1 MQTEQKSESRKSK
14 AAVANARVGL
24 VDKETGEV
32 IDEGSLIYV
41 PKKVRIKGFFM
52 GMQDGFEFLA
62 KRKMGAEALNVLM
75 LLIGRMD
82 YQNVTRMTHKEI
94 GEALTMKR
102 QNVSRAL
109 KALHEAGVIEPG
121 EHCALHLHSDY
132 GWKGS
137 VQNLRKQQ
145 AQDTKKANAHDAI
158 IASAMWDERYAEI
171 SQLSKTSDSVAATT
185 N

>member
-1 MQTEQKSESRKSK
+1 MQTEQKSENHKTK
-14 AAVANARVGL
+14 AAVANSRVGL

-41 PKKVRIKGFFM
+41 PKRVRIKGFFM
-52 GMQDGFEFLA
+52 GMQEGFESLA
-62 KRKMGAEALNVLM
+62 KRKIGAEALNVLM

-82 YQNVTRMTHKEI
+82 FENVTRMTHKEI

-109 KALHEAGVIEPG
+109 KALHEAGVVEPG
-121 EHCALHLHSDY
+121 EHCALRLHADY

-137 VQNLRKQQ
+137 VQNMRKQQ
-145 AQDTKKANAHDAI
+145 ALDMRKAKVRDSI
-158 IASAMWDERYAEI
+158 IAKAMADQADVAIGQLSRYA
-171 SQLSKTSDSVAATT
+171 DSAVEMAS
-185 N
+185 

>member
-1 MQTEQKSESRKSK
+1 MQTEQQGENRKSK
-14 AAVANARVGL
+14 AAIANARVGL
-24 VDKETGEV
+24 VDKDTGEV

-62 KRKMGAEALNVLM
+62 KRKMGAEALNVL
-75 LLIGRMD
+75 LLLMGRMD

-109 KALHEAGVIEPG
+109 KALHEVGVIEPG
-121 EHCALHLHSDY
+121 EHFALHLHSDY

-145 AQDTKKANAHDAI
+145 AQDTKKKKARDSI
-158 IASAMWDERYAEI
+158 IAAALADKADVAI
-171 SQLSKTSDSVAATT
+171 SQLSSYSNSVIAT

>member
-1 MQTEQKSESRKSK
+1 MQTKEQSEKRKSK

-62 KRKMGAEALNVLM
+62 KRKMGAEALNVLL

-121 EHCALHLHSDY
+121 EHCALYLHSDI

-137 VQNLRKQQ
+137 VQNMRKQQ
-145 AQDTKKANAHDAI
+145 AQDTKKANALSAI
-158 IASAMWDERYAEI
+158 SASALWDERWA
-171 SQLSKTSDSVAATT
+171 SLGQSSKPSDSIAAAS
-185 N
+185 

>member
-1 MQTEQKSESRKSK
+1 MQAEKQREGRTSK
-14 AAVANARVGL
+14 AVVANARVGL

-32 IDEGSLIYV
+32 IDDGSLIYV
-41 PKKVRIKGFFM
+41 PKRVRIKGFFM
-52 GMQDGFEFLA
+52 GMQEGFESLA
-62 KRKMGAEALNVLM
+62 KRKIGAEALNVLM

-82 YQNVTRMTHKEI
+82 FENVTRMTHKEI

-109 KALHEAGVIEPG
+109 KALHQAGVVEPG

-137 VQNLRKQQ
+137 VQNMRKQQ
-145 AQDTKKANAHDAI
+145 ALDMKKATARDSI
-158 IASAMWDERYAEI
+158 IAEAMAVQANVAIGQLSRYA
-171 SQLSKTSDSVAATT
+171 DSAAETAS
-185 N
+185 